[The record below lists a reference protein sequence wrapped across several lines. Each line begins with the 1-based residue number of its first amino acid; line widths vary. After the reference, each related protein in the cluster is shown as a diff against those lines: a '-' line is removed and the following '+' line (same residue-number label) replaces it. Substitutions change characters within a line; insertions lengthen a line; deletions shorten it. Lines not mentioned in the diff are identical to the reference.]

1 MWWRGIFGSPWLGI
15 VGFVS
20 LVWGI
25 PGMREDA
32 AEWRSWFGVM
42 NTGWFYATAAAG
54 TVLFCFWLLVVVERH
69 WGTIRTYWKEFA
81 SLAAMVLMI
90 CIIGGLIYYTF
101 FIYERTK
108 TVWTH
113 PTLSA
118 ADQERAKA
126 KCRIAAY
133 DAIGAGRGGLKDPT
147 PVARSNYVRDC
158 LISKGFTFIE
168 VRESESDGQL

>member
-1 MWWRGIFGSPWLGI
+1 
-15 VGFVS
+15 
-20 LVWGI
+20 
-25 PGMREDA
+25 MREDA

-69 WGTIRTYWKEFA
+69 WGTIRTYWKELA

-108 TVWTH
+108 TVWVH
-113 PTLSA
+113 PTLSSSERQ
-118 ADQERAKA
+118 QEEA
-126 KCRIAAY
+126 KCEMLALEKV
-133 DAIGAGRGGLKDPT
+133 GAGDWITTASGRERYMSACMT
-147 PVARSNYVRDC
+147 
-158 LISKGFTFIE
+158 SKGFTLIE
-168 VRESESDGQL
+168 ARESESDGQS